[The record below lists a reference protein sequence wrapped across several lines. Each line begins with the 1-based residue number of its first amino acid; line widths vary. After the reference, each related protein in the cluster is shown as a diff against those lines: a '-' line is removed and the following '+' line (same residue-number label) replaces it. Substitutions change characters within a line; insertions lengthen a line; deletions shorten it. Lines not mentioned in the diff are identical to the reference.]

1 MTSVSPSL
9 HQQFE
14 SGTALE
20 EPGIAATTLAATAR
34 ELKLGFFDI
43 DCARAKSKSAVLRA
57 IAKALD
63 FPEHFGGNLDALYD
77 SLTDV
82 LMEQKRG
89 MVVVLRDLHVDDP
102 TLAEHVPAIGDVFR
116 DAIEYARENGRALS
130 FILEPAHDE
139 PPPPP
144 AA

>member
-1 MTSVSPSL
+1 MTSVSSSL
-9 HQQFE
+9 HAQLE
-14 SGTALE
+14 SGTALQ
-20 EPGIAATTLAATAR
+20 EPGIEAATLAATAR
-34 ELKLGFFDI
+34 ELKLGFFDV

-82 LMEQKRG
+82 LLEQKRG
-89 MVVVLRDLHVDDP
+89 MVVVLRDLHVNDP
-102 TLAEHVPAIGDVFR
+102 ALAEHVPAIGDVFR

-130 FILEPAHDE
+130 FVLEPARDE
-139 PPPPP
+139 PAP